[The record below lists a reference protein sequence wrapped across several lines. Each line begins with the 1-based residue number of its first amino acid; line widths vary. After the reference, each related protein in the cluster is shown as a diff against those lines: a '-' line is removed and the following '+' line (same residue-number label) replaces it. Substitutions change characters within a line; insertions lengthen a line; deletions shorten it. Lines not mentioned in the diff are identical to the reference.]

1 MHIVFDSFRTFIL
14 LSHEIGYIFIFVFSS
29 SCVGFIRTI
38 SMNDS
43 ECLNIFIT
51 YILPYNLSVR
61 KINIF
66 PIFFFV
72 INFGKELLND
82 SRIVSLSFDNEHYAL
97 NARLFLTSYL
107 LFSR

>member
-1 MHIVFDSFRTFIL
+1 M
-14 LSHEIGYIFIFVFSS
+14 
-29 SCVGFIRTI
+29 I

-43 ECLNIFIT
+43 EYLDIFIT

-82 SRIVSLSFDNEHYAL
+82 SYNIIVV
-97 NARLFLTSYL
+97 R
-107 LFSR
+107 